1 MLTPP
6 QAEVVCRLIAEE
18 AVGEVVDCLQRGF
31 PERPRVYWTRA
42 LERLARRP
50 QIADYPRYGF
60 ALFTDE
66 RVVGVLLQIFSRV
79 GEADNIRCN
88 LSSWCVDEK
97 YRGYAPLLHLTA
109 VKRKEAT
116 YLNISPA
123 AHTRQVIE
131 AFGFRRF
138 SNGQI
143 VFAPFLS
150 RPERNVRVRPFAADE
165 PGAALLPESERRLL
179 ADHAAMGCRALICVK
194 DGAAYPFVFQ
204 DRTIFRRLIPCPQLI
219 YCRGMDEFIRF
230 AGPIGRYLFF
240 SHRAY
245 LHRGC
250 GGADA
255 GVGRPLFSRTRTQ
268 IFQRADPAEAWRP
281 LLYGNGRV
289 RPMIERLKPSSP
301 RTPAVVVSCWR
312 PLPAPPPRRA
322 GDPTGRS
329 TGRFSTGRCRAREP
343 RGHRRRRRRQ

>member
-6 QAEVVCRLIAEE
+6 QAEVVCRLIADE

-60 ALFTDE
+60 ALFTEE
-66 RVVGVLLQIFSRV
+66 RVVGVLLQIFSRG
-79 GEADNIRCN
+79 GEADNVRCN

-230 AGPIGRYLFF
+230 AGPIGRYLMF
-240 SHRAY
+240 RT
-245 LHRGC
+245 GPIC
-250 GGADA
+250 IADA
-255 GVGRPLFSRTRTQ
+255 AGPTPGLAGRYFPE
-268 IFQRADPAEAWRP
+268 RAPKYFKGP
-281 LLYGNGRV
+281 TL
-289 RPMIERLKPSSP
+289 PRLGDLSY
-301 RTPAVVVSCWR
+301 TELVVFG
-312 PLPAPPPRRA
+312 P
-322 GDPTGRS
+322 
-329 TGRFSTGRCRAREP
+329 
-343 RGHRRRRRRQ
+343 